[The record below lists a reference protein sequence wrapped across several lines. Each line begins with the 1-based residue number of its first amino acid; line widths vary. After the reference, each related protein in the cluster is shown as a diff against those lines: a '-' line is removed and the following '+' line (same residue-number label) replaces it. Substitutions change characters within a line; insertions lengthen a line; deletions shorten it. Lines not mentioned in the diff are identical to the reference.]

1 MNRPGRRDTTG
12 PRSFRLVCRDF
23 EVPLVEDLLA
33 VQGFR
38 FTPEPFSPHCRRLAA
53 EPFPLGASLAAAFG
67 LIYIQ
72 DRSSMLPPVCLDPPP
87 AASVLDMCASPGGKT
102 GFLAQL
108 VGPEGFVLGN
118 EPTPDRLTTLR
129 RNLCRLNLPNVATCG
144 EADLSPFL
152 PRGGF
157 GRILLDP
164 PCSGWGTAAKNPK
177 VLTLWREDK
186 VEPLVSLQR
195 RLLATAASL
204 LAPGGRLLYSTCT
217 TNPAENEDQV
227 RRALDTLPLELVPL
241 DPPPGTAAQPTS
253 LPGVLRVDPAV
264 HGGQG
269 FFLACLTRPP
279 QAGAHD
285 DGSAAAMAATSAI
298 ATTAATAADAEAG
311 ERAQAGDE
319 KRRMGRQKRHG
330 QGYDRGH
337 DWGHGRGHERER
349 RRDGAGGLPAGRQGF
364 DEIRPGEFPGTE
376 GLHFDALGP
385 GQACRFGDR
394 VYFIAQG
401 VGPLAG
407 RGLRYKGFFLGQVK
421 GGAFRPNARA
431 RLLLGPADSDGVS
444 GLVLDNPGALEDL
457 LAGRSLEAGALP
469 KRCGLYYKTLPL
481 GFISCKGGRALWSE
495 KS

>member
-1 MNRPGRRDTTG
+1 MANGPGRRPEAG

-108 VGPEGFVLGN
+108 VGSAGFVLGN

-152 PRGGF
+152 PGECFR
-157 GRILLDP
+157 RILLDP
-164 PCSGWGTAAKNPK
+164 PCSGWGTAAKNPR

-195 RLLATAASL
+195 RLMATAALL

-217 TNPAENEDQV
+217 TNTAENEDQV

-269 FFLACLTRPP
+269 FFLACLTRPSL
-279 QAGAHD
+279 AGTHD
-285 DGSAAAMAATSAI
+285 GGVAAPASAVA
-298 ATTAATAADAEAG
+298 
-311 ERAQAGDE
+311 ERAHAGDE
-319 KRRMGRQKRHG
+319 KPRIGRQK
-330 QGYDRGH
+330 
-337 DWGHGRGHERER
+337 GHGRGNDGHGRER
-349 RRDGAGGLPAGRQGF
+349 RRDGARGLPAGRQGF
-364 DEIRPGEFPGTE
+364 EEIRPGEFPGTE

-401 VGPLAG
+401 AQPLTG
-407 RGLRYKGFFLGQVK
+407 HGLRYKGFFLGQVK

-444 GLVLDNPGALEDL
+444 GLVLDNPAALEDL
-457 LAGRSLEAGALP
+457 LAGRSLEAGVLP
-469 KRCGLYYKTLPL
+469 KRCGLYYRTLPL
-481 GFISCKGGRALWSE
+481 GFITCKGGRALWSE

>member
-1 MNRPGRRDTTG
+1 MANGPGRRPEAG

-108 VGPEGFVLGN
+108 VGSAGFVLGN

-152 PRGGF
+152 PGECFR
-157 GRILLDP
+157 RILLDP
-164 PCSGWGTAAKNPK
+164 PCSGWGTAAKNPR

-195 RLLATAASL
+195 RLMATAALL

-217 TNPAENEDQV
+217 TNTAENEDQV

-269 FFLACLTRPP
+269 FFLACLTRPSL
-279 QAGAHD
+279 AGTHD
-285 DGSAAAMAATSAI
+285 GGVAAPASAVA
-298 ATTAATAADAEAG
+298 
-311 ERAQAGDE
+311 ERAHAGDE
-319 KRRMGRQKRHG
+319 KPRIGRQK
-330 QGYDRGH
+330 
-337 DWGHGRGHERER
+337 GHGRGNDGHGRER
-349 RRDGAGGLPAGRQGF
+349 RRDGARGLPAGRQGF
-364 DEIRPGEFPGTE
+364 EEIRPGEFPGTE

-401 VGPLAG
+401 AQPFTGY
-407 RGLRYKGFFLGQVK
+407 GLRYKGFFLGQVK

-444 GLVLDNPGALEDL
+444 GLVLDNPAALEDL

-469 KRCGLYYKTLPL
+469 KRCGLYYRTLPL
-481 GFISCKGGRALWSE
+481 GFITCKGGRALWSE